1 MIDSAF
7 SMFSSIIDSENVWL
21 GEETAGELVNEEE
34 EEEEEEVGVLEDE
47 NKRGDN
53 PFLGMRVLFFE
64 VSANT
69 IFAFQATKKT
79 AGLNLEKKRE
89 IEGS

>member
-34 EEEEEEVGVLEDE
+34 EEEVGVLEDE

-53 PFLGMRVLFFE
+53 PFLGMRLLFFE

-69 IFAFQATKKT
+69 IFAFQGT
-79 AGLNLEKKRE
+79 RR
-89 IEGS
+89 